1 MLELPQLKNYTS
13 VGDHGRPYSYEDD
26 ISDVD
31 DIEVMEKWYK
41 NQVFSPFILWNVY
54 KYNLYHIYVK

>member
-1 MLELPQLKNYTS
+1 MSSDNSLVKCWIYFLPKFKEKMLELPHLNNYTS
-13 VGDHGRPYSYEDD
+13 IGDHGRPYSYEDD

-41 NQVFSPFILWNVY
+41 N
-54 KYNLYHIYVK
+54 